1 MKIKIIKILKS
12 QSYNWYKDSDS
23 INCLRND
30 SNNLCL
36 HNTQY
41 RIFTGERARDVI
53 SSGLKEIAS
62 AIELD
67 ISVIIYR
74 VTLIFLY
81 FFLLNQLFID

>member
-1 MKIKIIKILKS
+1 MSMVSMKVKIIKILKS
-12 QSYNWYKDSDS
+12 KSYNWYKDSDS

-41 RIFTGERARDVI
+41 RIFTGERAKDVI
-53 SSGLKEIAS
+53 SSRLKEIAS

-67 ISVIIYR
+67 ISVIVYR
-74 VTLIFLY
+74 
-81 FFLLNQLFID
+81 